1 MGMEYCQIDWFGTGD
16 SVRFGGHRQAS
27 VEADREGVGREDIG
41 GAVVQAVF
49 ANQGQGHFE

>member
-1 MGMEYCQIDWFGTGD
+1 MGTEYCRIDWFGTGK